1 MDLLQAQ
8 DSFQQPLADRLR
20 PKKFEDFFDQ
30 GLISQNHSWLRQAV
44 KAGRIPH
51 LILWGPP
58 GTGKTSFARLLKET
72 PGYEFLLVNAMDLG
86 AKEIKA
92 VCEDAEKKKQL
103 YQQRTLFFVDEIHR
117 LNKAQQDVL
126 LPYIERG
133 SVTFVGATTENPQ
146 YEVNRALLSRVR
158 ILKFDLLSR
167 QGLQSLAERAF
178 QDLDLSC
185 EKILKLESFSALL
198 DFADGDGRRLL
209 NAIELVVDLF
219 QSQTQT
225 QSSSPPSTSSPI
237 SFPLSEESLRQIL
250 GYHWVAFDKQGTQF
264 YDLLSALIKSLR
276 GSDPDAALYY
286 MLRCLKGG
294 MDPLVLCRRMIV
306 FASEDIGNADPRA
319 LSVALDV
326 FRAAEVIGPPEAE
339 INMAQAVTYL
349 ASAPKSNRSYV
360 ALNQARQFVEKHGS
374 ALAPAHLRSEQYLYP
389 HDEPKGWVMQNYWP
403 SGIKAPSFYEP
414 STHGF
419 EKNILQYR
427 QWLKSNPSETKD

>member
-86 AKEIKA
+86 AKEIKS
-92 VCEDAEKKKQL
+92 VCEEAEKKKQL

-126 LPYIERG
+126 LPYVERG
-133 SVTFVGATTENPQ
+133 AITFIGATTENPQ

-158 ILKFDLLSR
+158 ILKFELLSR
-167 QGLQSLAERAF
+167 AGLQSLAERAF
-178 QDLDLSC
+178 QNLDVQGSEVLDSM
-185 EKILKLESFSALL
+185 SFSALL
-198 DFADGDGRRLL
+198 DFSDGDGRRLL

-219 QSQTQT
+219 RSGPKQM
-225 QSSSPPSTSSPI
+225 
-237 SFPLSEESLRQIL
+237 SFPLSEENIRQIL

-264 YDLLSALIKSLR
+264 YDLLSAFIKSLR

-319 LSVALDV
+319 LTVALDV

-349 ASAPKSNRSYV
+349 SSAPKSNRSYL
-360 ALNQARQFVEKHGS
+360 ALNQARKFVEKNGS
-374 ALAPAHLRSEQYLYP
+374 ALAPEFLRSEKYLYP
-389 HDEPKGWVMQNYWP
+389 HDFPQGWVAQNYWP
-403 SGIKAPSFYEP
+403 SGVSSEAFYQP

-427 QWLKSNPSETKD
+427 QWMKGSSSDSKS